1 MISLAARPSSHADYE
16 LSPSKVLTSMGSIFY
31 SPFISRGTVVNLDA
45 FFGSRNRQPNAWA
58 ILQDLGVNIIDV
70 RGGGC
75 EGDLGWEINAHPNTW
90 ASSLDSFLSQADSH
104 GIKVMFSWM
113 GTYWHNLFGVECPE
127 PYIGFAGT
135 TVAQAK
141 LLVDKLAGNN
151 NLNHNFFTDSRI
163 LAWSPANEVDLAD
176 SVTRDWVLQI
186 LDYMKSKGATV
197 FLSCPRNTAYPSN
210 PNDWMGSISFQ
221 ATEPLIRG
229 HVDFLDYHDY
239 RLYEVVLAKNNGQ
252 DIYTVTYNLF
262 KQDLQNSVLNAKG
275 SMPLDHIILG
285 EFGIWHGY
293 DNGAGIALPANF
305 TEQER
310 GAYYRAVYQV
320 CADLGIR
327 NVFNFLCFA
336 EIEGDG
342 SYQRRYEVID
352 AGGVYFAECTS
363 VMQQYYK

>member
-1 MISLAARPSSHADYE
+1 
-16 LSPSKVLTSMGSIFY
+16 MGSIFY